1 VSSVRLGVRPIN
13 PGSAGFDDVVNA
25 GTVKWAVLED
35 GRLVVIPKNVAGEEM
50 KHSVLSGGRPV
61 RAAGEADIAGG
72 NGGYYGLDINN
83 LSGHFRPSDASLQI
97 GIDAF
102 RSFGIGF

>member
-1 VSSVRLGVRPIN
+1 
-13 PGSAGFDDVVNA
+13 
-25 GTVKWAVLED
+25 VKWAVLED
-35 GRLVVIPKNVAGEEM
+35 GSLVVMPKNAGGVEL

-72 NGGYYGLDINN
+72 NGNYFGLEINN
-83 LSGHFRPSDASLQI
+83 NSGHFRPSQESLQI
-97 GIDAF
+97 GVVAF